1 MRNVSNRNKTKLTT
15 GIRIVNQRI
24 LPQEVEKHAEGVGL
38 AGVAFCPL
46 TIPTPF
52 VMIMVPFI
60 ERIINLVIQNKPQTS
75 IEEASLAEITTQI

>member
-1 MRNVSNRNKTKLTT
+1 MEKLTKES
-15 GIRIVNQRI
+15 GKVSHRKWKSMLKELDWLYGSL
-24 LPQEVEKHAEGVGL
+24 LP
-38 AGVAFCPL
+38 PNDS
-46 TIPTPF
+46 TPF

>member
-15 GIRIVNQRI
+15 GIRKVNQRI

-46 TIPTPF
+46 TIPP
-52 VMIMVPFI
+52 
-60 ERIINLVIQNKPQTS
+60 RL
-75 IEEASLAEITTQI
+75 L